1 MNNKYIALWS
11 HNLKFLCNENDSE
24 DLDINFVSDQMD
36 ERWEIEY
43 LLQRS

>member
-1 MNNKYIALWS
+1 MVYLKY
-11 HNLKFLCNENDSE
+11 LCNENDSE